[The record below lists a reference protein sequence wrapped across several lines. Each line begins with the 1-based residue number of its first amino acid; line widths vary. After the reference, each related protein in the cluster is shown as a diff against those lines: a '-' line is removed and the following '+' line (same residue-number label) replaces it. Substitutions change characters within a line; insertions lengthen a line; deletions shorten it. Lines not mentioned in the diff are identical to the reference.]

1 MLQKWQC
8 EELCEFPVFDGERET
23 YGRMSQETAL
33 RIITYWNG
41 DSGGGAAQ
49 STGFDLLHYIL
60 LCCRE
65 IKLMMANDT
74 STQKVTGAVI
84 SQHFNV
90 VCIIY
95 FSYFN
100 AIG

>member
-1 MLQKWQC
+1 QKWQC
-8 EELCEFPVFDGERET
+8 EELCEFPVLDAEKET

-49 STGFDLLHYIL
+49 STGFDLLHYLL

-65 IKLMMANDT
+65 IKLLANEPFHVA
-74 STQKVTGAVI
+74 SILSRPRFQGFAPRPHPQLALRIRTQ
-84 SQHFNV
+84 
-90 VCIIY
+90 
-95 FSYFN
+95 
-100 AIG
+100 